1 MRTKTNVQ
9 LVDLKA
15 ADNREQED
23 TDKGLALEDGHQLSA
38 WLWAEDVSAEPSS
51 AVQ

>member
-1 MRTKTNVQ
+1 MMRTKTNVQ

-23 TDKGLALEDGHQLSA
+23 MIKA
-38 WLWAEDVSAEPSS
+38 WP
-51 AVQ
+51 